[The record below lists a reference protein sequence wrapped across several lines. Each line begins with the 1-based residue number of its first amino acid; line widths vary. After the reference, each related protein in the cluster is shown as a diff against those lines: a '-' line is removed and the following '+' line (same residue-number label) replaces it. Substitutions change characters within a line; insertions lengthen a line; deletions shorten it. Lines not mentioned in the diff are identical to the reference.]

1 MDQQAFM
8 KQVRDQIA
16 AMKQAAQPGIE
27 PWVTQ
32 KQKRDVLIEFFKHAA
47 YAEYRSAISNA
58 RHFVKTPNDKPD
70 LKEALAMEAHE
81 EFQHFRVFAN
91 QLTKLG
97 VDYDPELYTPV
108 PAWKEY
114 FDNQEFARDG
124 LEKIAAENI
133 GGEPRA
139 VAWLERVAAEGAE
152 EMLREIAHPQLE
164 DEYGHEQVGL
174 QLIEKYATDSEIQER
189 FLAIAAKQQ
198 KLVVLAQQQLNERL
212 GVKRGQAA

>member
-1 MDQQAFM
+1 MDQREFM
-8 KQVRDQIA
+8 KKVRDQIA
-16 AMKQAAQPGIE
+16 AMKQAAQPGID

-32 KQKRDVLIEFFKHAA
+32 KQKREVLTEFFKHAA

-58 RHFVKTPNDKPD
+58 KHFVKTPNDKPD
-70 LKEALAMEAHE
+70 LKEALAMEAYE

-91 QLTKLG
+91 QLKKLG
-97 VDYDPELYTPV
+97 VDYDPEAYTPV

-139 VAWLERVAAEGAE
+139 VAWLERVGEAAE

-174 QLIEKYATDSEIQER
+174 ELIEKYATDPEIQER

-198 KLVVLAQQQLNERL
+198 KLVVQAQQQLNERL
-212 GVKRGQAA
+212 GIYRGQAA

>member
-1 MDQQAFM
+1 MDQKEFM
-8 KQVRDQIA
+8 KTVRDQIA
-16 AMKQAAQPGIE
+16 AMKESAQPGID

-32 KQKRDVLIEFFKHAA
+32 KQKREVLAEFFKHAA

-58 RHFVKTPNDKPD
+58 KHFVKTPNDRPD
-70 LKEALAMEAHE
+70 LKEALAMEAYE
-81 EFQHFRVFAN
+81 EFQHFRVFAK
-91 QLTKLG
+91 QLAKLE
-97 VDYDPELYTPV
+97 VDYDPETYTPV

-124 LEKIAAENI
+124 LEKMAAENI

-139 VAWLERVAAEGAE
+139 VAWLERVAEGAE

-174 QLIEKYATDSEIQER
+174 QLIEKYATDPEVQER

-198 KLVVLAQQQLNERL
+198 KLAVLAQQQLNERL
-212 GVKRGQAA
+212 GIKRGQAA

>member
-1 MDQQAFM
+1 MEQQEFM
-8 KQVRDQIA
+8 KQVREQIA
-16 AMKQAAQPGIE
+16 AMKQAAQPGID

-32 KQKRDVLIEFFKHAA
+32 KQEKEVLIEFFKHAA

-58 RHFVKTPNDKPD
+58 KHFITTPNDKPD
-70 LKEALAMEAHE
+70 LKEALAMEAYE
-81 EFQHFRVFAN
+81 EFQHYQVFAR
-91 QLTKLG
+91 QLLKLG
-97 VDYDPELYTPV
+97 VTYDPETYTPV
-108 PAWKEY
+108 PAWREY

-174 QLIEKYATDSEIQER
+174 QLIEKYATDSEVQQR

-212 GVKRGQAA
+212 GVKRGQA

>member
-8 KQVRDQIA
+8 KQVKDQIA
-16 AMKQAAQPGIE
+16 AMKEAAQPGID

-32 KQKRDVLIEFFKHAA
+32 KQKREVLIEFFKHAA

-81 EFQHFRVFAN
+81 EFQHYRAFAG
-91 QLTKLG
+91 QLEKLG
-97 VDYDPELYTPV
+97 VPYDPEGYTPV

-114 FDNQEFARDG
+114 FDNQEFAKDG

-139 VAWLERVAAEGAE
+139 VAWLERVADGVE

-174 QLIEKYATDSEIQER
+174 QLIEKYATEPEVQER

-198 KLVVLAQQQLNERL
+198 KLVVQAQQQLNERL
-212 GVKRGQAA
+212 GLKRAQPA

>member
-1 MDQQAFM
+1 MDQHEFM
-8 KQVRDQIA
+8 KKVRDQIA
-16 AMKQAAQPGIE
+16 AMKQAAQPGID

-32 KQKRDVLIEFFKHAA
+32 KQQREVLVEFFKHAA

-58 RHFVKTPNDKPD
+58 KHFLKAPNDRPD
-70 LKEALAMEAHE
+70 LKEALAMEAYE

-91 QLTKLG
+91 QLKKLG
-97 VDYDPELYTPV
+97 VDYDPETYTPV

-139 VAWLERVAAEGAE
+139 VAWLERVAEGAE

-164 DEYGHEQVGL
+164 DEYGHEQIGL
-174 QLIEKYATDSEIQER
+174 QLIEKYATDPEVQER
-189 FLAIAAKQQ
+189 FLTIATQQQ
-198 KLVVLAQQQLNERL
+198 KLVVQAQQQLNERL
-212 GVKRGQAA
+212 GISRGQAA